1 MAVCR
6 TCERVLSANGS
17 CLFCGTLQGMD
28 AAGARGGRK
37 KVNWVRRILLF
48 LLAALLFHFFF
59 ISPTGKGMIKPLLD
73 KVGLGKYL
81 SAD

>member
-6 TCERVLSANGS
+6 TCERVLSANGT
-17 CLFCGTLQGMD
+17 CLFCGTLQGMES
-28 AAGARGGRK
+28 AGARGRK
-37 KVNWVRRILLF
+37 KTNWVRRILML
-48 LLAALLFHFFF
+48 LLAALLIHFFF
-59 ISPTGKGMIKPLLD
+59 ISPTGKGIIKPLLD

>member
-28 AAGARGGRK
+28 AAQGRGRK
-37 KVNWVRRILLF
+37 KVNWVRRILML
-48 LLAALLFHFFF
+48 LLAALLIHFFF
-59 ISPTGKGMIKPLLD
+59 ISPTGKGIIKPLLD
-73 KVGLGKYL
+73 KVGLGKHL
-81 SAD
+81 SAE